1 MRKVSYRRASQCTL
15 RPASLKDLF
24 RAICRD
30 LAQKDRLCL
39 TRVDVSIH
47 PIALA
52 LYLSHTFTNQALI
65 PSGSRWYHVHSD
77 LHAEWLLRASIRA
90 RYRPRCTVFID
101 SSHSCIHSFV
111 ALMHARCS
119 LVLIHYASNSFT
131 RLFMRCILS
140 FYVAITP
147 HTACI
152 HALSFGMFLLPFIYH
167 IHGLMPPNPFPLPI
181 IYRVEYSAP
190 YWKIRADKLWHPTST
205 WLLAIW
211 FSSYSRNAYLYQS
224 LFFTVSDKKQ
234 GLWKVTM

>member
-1 MRKVSYRRASQCTL
+1 MRRVSYRRASQCTL

-77 LHAEWLLRASIRA
+77 LHAEWLLRASVRA
-90 RYRPRCTVFID
+90 RYRSRCTVFID

-111 ALMHARCS
+111 ALMHARYS
-119 LVLIHYASNSFT
+119 LLCCTHSLCITFIYA
-131 RLFMRCILS
+131 L
-140 FYVAITP
+140 
-147 HTACI
+147 I
-152 HALSFGMFLLPFIYH
+152 HALYSFILRCNHATHCMHSCVVFWHVSTPIH
-167 IHGLMPPNPFPLPI
+167 I
-181 IYRVEYSAP
+181 S
-190 YWKIRADKLWHPTST
+190 HPRPHAS
-205 WLLAIW
+205 
-211 FSSYSRNAYLYQS
+211 
-224 LFFTVSDKKQ
+224 
-234 GLWKVTM
+234 